1 MMKENE
7 VKQFLISGTIGYS
20 IWKRNQKLILILHDN
35 HSIESYCSKK
45 SIWIANLLDQLSN
58 WDIYVEEPDPEK
70 FPPKL
75 KLDEDKKFDG
85 MYRASSTIKYKCVM
99 YTRSNYRDFP
109 FDNQTLEIS
118 CKLSSIRIPP
128 RNAGT
133 RPVACNPSRW
143 RKDDGHQLIPEAGK
157 YFKREESVHRVY
169 GSTVVDISFPLSHFQ
184 TYFIVFFTFSSIV
197 KHPNK
202 SF

>member
-1 MMKENE
+1 MMLDWLDPSLVKADPLNVNWNE
-7 VKQFLISGTIGYS
+7 HYWPKAE
-20 IWKRNQKLILILHDN
+20 IL
-35 HSIESYCSKK
+35 
-45 SIWIANLLDQLSN
+45 NLTPDTP
-58 WDIYVEEPDPEK
+58 DIPKPEEH
-70 FPPKL
+70 PPKL
-75 KLDEDKKFDG
+75 KLDKDKKFGG

-184 TYFIVFFTFSSIV
+184 TYFIVFFTYLLYS
-197 KHPNK
+197 KTPQK
-202 SF
+202 SVFLTQ

>member
-1 MMKENE
+1 MMLDWLDPSLVKADPLNVNWNEHYWPKAEILNLTPDTPDIPKPEEN
-7 VKQFLISGTIGYS
+7 
-20 IWKRNQKLILILHDN
+20 
-35 HSIESYCSKK
+35 
-45 SIWIANLLDQLSN
+45 
-58 WDIYVEEPDPEK
+58 
-70 FPPKL
+70 PPKL
-75 KLDEDKKFDG
+75 KLDKDKKFGG

-202 SF
+202 SFLTQ